1 MRKQLLKDHNFL
13 NNSPIFIIKSS
24 TFNVFAFQ
32 KVLHTIYFNLKN
44 CFGFGERYLT
54 P

>member
-13 NNSPIFIIKSS
+13 NNSPICIIERS
-24 TFNVFAFQ
+24 TFNIFAFQ
-32 KVLHTIYFNLKN
+32 KAPHTIHFNLKN